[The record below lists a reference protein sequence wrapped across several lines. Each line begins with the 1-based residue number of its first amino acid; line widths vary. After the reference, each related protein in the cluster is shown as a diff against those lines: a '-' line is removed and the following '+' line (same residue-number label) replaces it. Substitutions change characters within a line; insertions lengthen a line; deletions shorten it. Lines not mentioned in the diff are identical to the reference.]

1 MTVEIDESKFGKRKY
16 QRGRLIEGQWVL
28 GGDLPRNSRD
38 FLGDSPQVQERS
50 SDAGAPHPR
59 TRSAG
64 FHDHHR
70 LLEGLYDNLG
80 AEGFQHLTVNHSY
93 NFFDP
98 TTGAHSN
105 SVENLWWQIKPQM
118 PDTHRQ
124 LDTAP
129 VSVHVTPAPQRH
141 RLICT
146 VPIRCSAV
154 APSTVLTQYNC
165 LLVISCFS
173 FYISARCNKR
183 PFSGSH
189 VLSDAVHCTQQSC

>member
-1 MTVEIDESKFGKRKY
+1 MTVEIDKGKFGKRKY

-28 GGDLPRNSRD
+28 GGICRETREIFLVTLPKNKIDRQT
-38 FLGDSPQVQERS
+38 LEPLTLEHV
-50 SDAGAPHPR
+50 APGS
-59 TRSAG
+59 TIITDCWKA
-64 FHDHHR
+64 
-70 LLEGLYDNLG
+70 YDNLG

-93 NFFDP
+93 NFVDP

-105 SVENLWWQIKPQM
+105 SVENLWWQIKPQL

-146 VPIRCSAV
+146 VPIRCRAI